1 MMLTERLRNHRL
13 AGNGLAGPVDVVR
26 WHGAVQAQD
35 FPGALWAVAQRVV
48 TEATE
53 ADVLAAFDAGALI
66 RTHVLRPTWHF
77 VAPEDLRWMLA
88 LTAPRLQAGS
98 AARYAAVG
106 LDATTRA
113 KATRTI
119 ARALEGGRH
128 LTRHELAAA
137 LRRVRI
143 DPDGQRLMHL
153 LFHAELEGL
162 ICSGPRVGKD
172 LTYALLDERVAPA
185 PPRDREDSLATLM
198 TRYFASHGPATV
210 RDAAWWSG
218 LPLGAVREGIALA
231 GDALERRVIGDTE
244 HWAAAGAA
252 VPPAPA
258 RARARATR
266 VAPTLHLLPSYDEYT
281 VAYRDRTALL
291 HASTSPSTVGAVGA
305 AVAAGDAGWAPR
317 RHVAADDADAARR
330 ASRRRGAAAAAP
342 DGGAAGGARRRRRA
356 LRRVPGAPG
365 DAARSTEPRGLGR
378 LVRIRQ
384 APRAGCCAADRVLGS
399 IMTITARVRAG
410 RLVVD
415 EPTTLPEGTEVA
427 LLPLDPGDWLD
438 DNDRAALH
446 AALEASDSDVAAGR
460 LVDAEVV
467 LRGLRAR

>member
-1 MMLTERLRNHRL
+1 MVLTERLHNHRL

-35 FPGALWAVAQRVV
+35 FPGALWAVAQRV

-77 VAPEDLRWMLA
+77 VAAEDLRWMLA

-119 ARALEGGRH
+119 ARVLEGRH

-162 ICSGPRVGKD
+162 ICSGPRAGKD
-172 LTYALLDERVAPA
+172 LTYALLDERVAAA

-218 LPLGAVREGIALA
+218 LSLGAVREGVALA
-231 GDALERRVIGDTE
+231 GNALERRVIGETE
-244 HWAAAGAA
+244 HRAAPGAA

-258 RARARATR
+258 RARARATC
-266 VAPTLHLLPSYDEYT
+266 VAPTVHLLPSFDEYT
-281 VAYRDRTALL
+281 VAYRERTALL
-291 HASTSPSTVGAVGA
+291 HASTSPSTA
-305 AVAAGDAGWAPR
+305 AQ
-317 RHVAADDADAARR
+317 
-330 ASRRRGAAAAAP
+330 S
-342 DGGAAGGARRRRRA
+342 
-356 LRRVPGAPG
+356 
-365 DAARSTEPRGLGR
+365 
-378 LVRIRQ
+378 
-384 APRAGCCAADRVLGS
+384 
-399 IMTITARVRAG
+399 
-410 RLVVD
+410 
-415 EPTTLPEGTEVA
+415 A
-427 LLPLDPGDWLD
+427 LLSQPVMLDGRHIGTWRRTMPTRPSAPVVVAVRLLQSLTAAQ
-438 DNDRAALH
+438 RAALDGAAERYGAFLGRPVTVSVEESDREALH
-446 AALEASDSDVAAGR
+446 ASIEASESDIAAGR

-467 LRGLRAR
+467 LRALRTPG